1 MGEGFDLVG
10 KKNMMRE
17 NREKRK
23 KYEEMKKD
31 KNEEVVEE
39 AKMDE
44 YTHIIQN
51 IVYARDPKIFDTKN
65 GFVNQR
71 AAFMHENMLDIKQ
84 LIRINEEKYN
94 HGERLYGNRNFS
106 PKKVQKTKQQILHDQ
121 ELEAKAKYKLRTL
134 EDGLTIDRSD
144 KTLLFESKFES
155 GNLYLAQKV
164 SDNEY
169 NLLMQNDINT
179 SGHTQWFYF
188 QVKNTRKG

>member
-1 MGEGFDLVG
+1 MGEGFDLIG

-31 KNEEVVEE
+31 KNEDVVEE

-84 LIRINEEKYN
+84 LIRMNEEKYGH

-106 PKKVQKTKQQILHDQ
+106 PKKV
-121 ELEAKAKYKLRTL
+121 
-134 EDGLTIDRSD
+134 
-144 KTLLFESKFES
+144 
-155 GNLYLAQKV
+155 
-164 SDNEY
+164 
-169 NLLMQNDINT
+169 
-179 SGHTQWFYF
+179 
-188 QVKNTRKG
+188 